1 MAKKQTEFQTP
12 SKYLTPV
19 SSGNGRPKLILNEEG
34 KQMVEILAG
43 YLCTDEEIAGT
54 LKTSVDVLTNGNN
67 REAFS
72 EAKKK
77 GIAKAKVSIRR
88 NQMKLSEKSAA
99 MAIFLGKNYLG
110 QRDSVEYEDR
120 ESIARLD
127 AILAGMKHA
136 AAKPETK

>member
-1 MAKKQTEFQTP
+1 
-12 SKYLTPV
+12 
-19 SSGNGRPKLILNEEG
+19 
-34 KQMVEILAG
+34 MVEILAG

-54 LKTSVDVLTNGNN
+54 LKVAVDCLTNKNN
-67 REAFS
+67 KEAFA

-120 ESIARLD
+120 ESIAKLD
-127 AILAGMKHA
+127 AILSGMRHA
-136 AAKPETK
+136 AIKPETE